1 VSNFLSV
8 VMFSHGFV
16 CTSSFFAHGLGLI
29 KSYWVC
35 SHREAVCL
43 SDKDGRE
50 TLVLNPAR
58 LPASAVISSLL
69 FLHKKVDSCSWTFHV
84 SPGLASTP

>member
-29 KSYWVC
+29 KSIWVC

-50 TLVLNPAR
+50 ILILNFAR
-58 LPASAVISSLL
+58 LPASVVFSSLL
-69 FLHKKVDSCSWTFHV
+69 FFIKS
-84 SPGLASTP
+84 